1 MFMENEINQI
11 IKQVK
16 KGNKD
21 AFGVIIDA
29 YERRIYQHCYRLLG
43 SFHDAE
49 EVTQEAFVKAYTKI
63 HTFKNKQKFSPWI
76 YRIATNTAV
85 DWMRKKKPLYIL
97 DQPIAVGE
105 NITYLDHV
113 KNTSET
119 PEETIEQKENQD
131 EMQQF
136 LLQLPSKYRVVLVLR
151 YMDELSIKEMSEVL
165 DLPIGTIK
173 TQLHRGIE
181 ALRELM
187 HGRAKGGQ

>member
-1 MFMENEINQI
+1 
-11 IKQVK
+11 
-16 KGNKD
+16 
-21 AFGVIIDA
+21 
-29 YERRIYQHCYRLLG
+29 
-43 SFHDAE
+43 
-49 EVTQEAFVKAYTKI
+49 
-63 HTFKNKQKFSPWI
+63 
-76 YRIATNTAV
+76 
-85 DWMRKKKPLYIL
+85 MRKKKPLYIL

-173 TQLHRGIE
+173 TQLHRGRE